1 MKMAVDW
8 LDILVRCRDEIQDRI
23 TPLLREGEHDQPDLG
38 VGAGGDQIREVDLV
52 AEDAI
57 VETLEGEGISC
68 TLVSEEAGVKK
79 FGSTPDDCFVTVD
92 PVDGTTNLM
101 RGIPFYGTSI
111 AVSRNPVIDDVHTA
125 LVADLVHDITYTAR
139 KGEGAYR
146 DEQRI
151 APSQT
156 GSLENAVI
164 GVDLN
169 TYQVQEIAAQLTELI
184 RKTKHIRHLGAN
196 ALEICHVADGT
207 TDAFV
212 DMRGKLRTTDMA
224 AAWLILKEAGGIIT
238 GMQGRSL
245 EVNLSPQQ
253 KVAFIAAANQKI
265 YALMLKAM
273 TGKGT

>member
-1 MKMAVDW
+1 MAVDW